1 MTKSEAREILE
12 KGIKCDSDEC
22 PPISCEECGY
32 YVTEEE
38 WNEAFEKALEALEEP
53 ENGCF
58 GSKKCECHD
67 KTTDK
72 AIPDSIR
79 EAVLNVLDDYADK
92 TMEIE
97 SGAYEQARYAIC
109 RILDGCEWKTESFD
123 TIKDICEKA
132 HEQSCDAVHKI
143 LEG

>member
-1 MTKSEAREILE
+1 MTKSEAREV
-12 KGIKCDSDEC
+12 IKKNMKCKAENC
-22 PPISCEECGY
+22 PPKPCHECDY
-32 YVTEEE
+32 FVSNEE
-38 WNEAFEKALEALEEP
+38 WNEALTTVLEALEEP

-92 TMEIE
+92 TLEIE
-97 SGAYEQARYAIC
+97 SGAYEQARYAI
-109 RILDGCEWKTESFD
+109 G
-123 TIKDICEKA
+123 
-132 HEQSCDAVHKI
+132 KI

>member
-12 KGIKCDSDEC
+12 KVIKCNNDGC
-22 PPISCEECGY
+22 PPVSCGECEY
-32 YVTEEE
+32 AVTDEE
-38 WNEAFEKALEALEEP
+38 WSEAFGKALEALEEP

-92 TMEIE
+92 TLEIE
-97 SGAYEQARYAIC
+97 SGAYERARYAI
-109 RILDGCEWKTESFD
+109 G
-123 TIKDICEKA
+123 
-132 HEQSCDAVHKI
+132 KI